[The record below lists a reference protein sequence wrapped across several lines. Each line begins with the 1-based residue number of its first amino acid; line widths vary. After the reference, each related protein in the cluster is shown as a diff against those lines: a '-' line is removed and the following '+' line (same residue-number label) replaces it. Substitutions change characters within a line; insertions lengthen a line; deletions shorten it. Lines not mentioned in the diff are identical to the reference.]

1 MTASANGATTGDVAA
16 SFGVPDP
23 DGPAASAR
31 SSLEQV
37 RRICL
42 ALPDTNERASHGA
55 PTFFIRD
62 KRSFVS
68 YMDNHHDD
76 GRLALWCASSSD
88 VQQMLATSRPE
99 QFFVPPYVGHLGW
112 VGVRLDR
119 DLGWNE
125 VDGVIRDA
133 YLLVIQRLP
142 RSQRGRA

>member
-1 MTASANGATTGDVAA
+1 M
-16 SFGVPDP
+16 P
-23 DGPAASAR
+23 R
-31 SSLEQV
+31 SSSLPQV

-42 ALPDTNERASHGA
+42 ALTEANERESHGA

-76 GRLALWCASSSD
+76 GCLALWCASSSD

-112 VGVRLDR
+112 IGVRLDR
-119 DLGWNE
+119 DLSWDE
-125 VDGVIRDA
+125 IAGVIKA
-133 YLLVIQRLP
+133 AHAVVMAKLSAP
-142 RSQRGRA
+142 RRSVTKARRST

>member
-1 MTASANGATTGDVAA
+1 V
-16 SFGVPDP
+16 
-23 DGPAASAR
+23 AR
-31 SSLEQV
+31 SSPLERV

-42 ALPDTNERASHGA
+42 ALPDTNERESHGA

-62 KRSFVS
+62 KRSFVT

-112 VGVRLDR
+112 IGVRLDR
-119 DLGWNE
+119 DLSWDE
-125 VDGVIRDA
+125 IEGVIRNA
-133 YLLVIQRLP
+133 HQIVTNKMP
-142 RSQRGRA
+142 RPRAAKARGTRIKQKE